1 MNYNIDKYIK
11 NEDNSARFVLGM
23 DSRNPLFVIGVNPST
38 ADDRKP
44 DATIRRIMGY
54 MQRNGFDGFYMLN
67 AYPIRATFPKE
78 LPNEWD
84 ENLHKQNLLHIEA
97 LFQNHDNPTVL
108 VAFGDTIRIRPYLK
122 KCFVDIASIISIHN
136 PRWKMIGNP
145 TKLGNPRHPC
155 RGNYQSLYDFD
166 VNKYLSR

>member
-54 MQRNGFDGFYMLN
+54 AQRNEFDGFYSQ
-67 AYPIRATFPKE
+67 E
-78 LPNEWD
+78 
-84 ENLHKQNLLHIEA
+84 KQQEE
-97 LFQNHDNPTVL
+97 
-108 VAFGDTIRIRPYLK
+108 
-122 KCFVDIASIISIHN
+122 
-136 PRWKMIGNP
+136 
-145 TKLGNPRHPC
+145 
-155 RGNYQSLYDFD
+155 
-166 VNKYLSR
+166 